1 MMALM
6 IPLLSMVFI
15 GQEPNGT
22 VAKILSW
29 IPFFTPFTMM
39 NRAGGP
45 PATWEYIGTSVLL
58 LATIWLTM
66 RAAGKVFRVG
76 VLMTGN
82 PPKLREILGW
92 LRQS

>member
-1 MMALM
+1 V
-6 IPLLSMVFI
+6 PLLAMVFI
-15 GQEPNGT
+15 GQEPNGL
-22 VAKILSW
+22 VAKVMSF
-29 IPFFTPFTMM
+29 IPLFTPFAMM

-45 PATWEYIGTSVLL
+45 PATWEYVATSVLL
-58 LATIWLTM
+58 VVTIWLVM
-66 RAAGKVFRVG
+66 RGAGKIFRVG